1 MIIREKNMKSLK
13 YLYRIGHGPSSSHT
27 MGPANAIRFIKKHYQ
42 DATSYSVVLYGSLA
56 FTGRGH
62 LTDKIIVDTASP
74 IPCEVVFDYKSDVE
88 FPNTLDITIHFADKE
103 DVTKRIL
110 SLGGGAISIS
120 GEEPHDHKDVYQEKT
135 MTEIVELC
143 KKNNWKLCDYVYHYE
158 GPEIKEY
165 LKEVWSTM
173 SKSID
178 RGLVSEGYLPGKLKV
193 LRKAHKFLVAKHDNE
208 SMASYYNRILSAYA
222 FAVSEENAS
231 GGIIVTAPTCG
242 ASGTLPSVIKY
253 MAERCQSS
261 LDDIVD
267 ALACAGVFGN
277 IVKRNG
283 SISGAEAGCQAEIGT
298 ATAMAAVAACSLR
311 GLPINV
317 MECAAEIAIEH
328 SLGLTCDP
336 VEGYV
341 QIPCIE
347 RNGISAI
354 KATSACY
361 IAEFVADSQH
371 ISFDQIVKTALQTGK
386 DINKAY
392 RETAQ
397 GGLALSYKD
406 KN

>member
-1 MIIREKNMKSLK
+1 MKSLK

-27 MGPANAIRFIKKHYQ
+27 MGPANAINFLKEKYNDIE
-42 DATSYSVVLYGSLA
+42 SLSVVLYGSLA

-62 LTDKIIVDTASP
+62 LTDKIIIDTASP
-74 IPCEVVFDYKSDVE
+74 FPCEVNFDYKSDVE
-88 FPNTLDITIHFADKE
+88 FPNTFDVTLHFKDKE
-103 DVTKRIL
+103 DITKRIL
-110 SLGGGAISIS
+110 SLGGGAIEII
-120 GEEPHDHKDVYQEKT
+120 GEEHHEHR
-135 MTEIVELC
+135 EIYKETSMSEIISYC
-143 KKNNWKLCDYVYHYE
+143 KNNNIKLCDYVYLNE
-158 GPEIKEY
+158 GDKIKDY
-165 LKEVWSTM
+165 LKQVWKTM
-173 SKSID
+173 EESID
-178 RGLVSEGYLPGKLKV
+178 RGLKTEGYLPGKLHV
-193 LRKAHKFLVAKHDNE
+193 QRKASKFLNPKHDNE
-208 SMASYYNRILSAYA
+208 SMASYFNRILSAYA

-253 MAERCQSS
+253 MADRCKSS

-267 ALACAGVFGN
+267 ALACAGIFGN

-311 GLPINV
+311 GLSLDI

-361 IAEFVADSQH
+361 IAEFVSENHH
-371 ISFDQIVKTALQTGK
+371 ISFDQIVETALRTGK
-386 DINKAY
+386 DLHQAY

-406 KN
+406 KK